1 MKTYWLLIICLV
13 ASCVWAQGAG
23 DKTNP
28 RVRTLAI
35 EEGAVTEIYLSPG
48 YTTSVR
54 LPEEVSSVV
63 VGNPTYFKAEHSE
76 SESRLVFIKPTS
88 AKPAQSNAL
97 ITTKS
102 GQEISLHLISGGQ
115 GAPHANVDFLLEYR
129 RPRSMFVTQDAD
141 PVLFVSQVK
150 PIFPVEQ
157 PTKPAEKN
165 DPLLMALEKQ
175 ERIAAPHWEGEHLQ
189 ATIGESSEV
198 DQQTVLAFSV
208 LNNSA
213 RAIEL
218 LPPQITL
225 SGKAIKGKKRQIE
238 AEPVAVREYR
248 VSKRRL
254 EPGERADGVLVFN
267 RPGFKESSEKLELQI
282 AEADQVDRPLRLPV
296 PFTATISGGS
306 Q

>member
-13 ASCVWAQGAG
+13 ASCVWAQVPA

-48 YTTSVR
+48 YTTSIR

-63 VGNPTYFKAEHSE
+63 VGNPAYFKAEHSE

-88 AKPAQSNAL
+88 GKLAQSNAL
-97 ITTKS
+97 ITTRS

-115 GAPHANVDFLLEYR
+115 STPYANVDFLLEYR

-150 PIFPVEQ
+150 PISPVEQ
-157 PTKPAEKN
+157 PTKRAEKN
-165 DPLLMALEKQ
+165 DPLMMALERQ
-175 ERIAAPHWEGEHLQ
+175 GRIAAPHWQGEQLQ

-198 DQQTVLAFSV
+198 DQQTVLTFSV

-213 RAIEL
+213 HAIEL

-225 SGKAIKGKKRQIE
+225 SGKATKGKKRQIE

-254 EPGERADGVLVFN
+254 EPGERADGVLLFN